1 MHGRACFW
9 WKYRVVEGCIPNFSS
24 IGVVAPPSPE
34 QNIFLAK
41 HTCSTPKFE
50 DFTSE
55 TTTNDC
61 RSIAVAWFW
70 CHTWYLKSAVSA
82 VHQLQVAKLKVLHI
96 ASVAHQS
103 SCKLGPKANADGPIQ
118 KSADSADGQLQG
130 AKLKVFYIPSV
141 AHQSRCKPQP
151 KANGDR
157 PIKKSADSADGQLA
171 WFGFVWFFGHRIPM
185 CHTFLES
192 SDP

>member
-1 MHGRACFW
+1 MRVHGWNFFW

-41 HTCSTPKFE
+41 HIYRTPKFG

-118 KSADSADGQLQG
+118 NQLLQLMVSYKLQVVRVGKTWSLLLFSECGTLIKHHKASCRFLRLKKFVSGLQG
-130 AKLKVFYIPSV
+130 HQLSWNLVYNILTPYILT
-141 AHQSRCKPQP
+141 K
-151 KANGDR
+151 
-157 PIKKSADSADGQLA
+157 
-171 WFGFVWFFGHRIPM
+171 
-185 CHTFLES
+185 
-192 SDP
+192 